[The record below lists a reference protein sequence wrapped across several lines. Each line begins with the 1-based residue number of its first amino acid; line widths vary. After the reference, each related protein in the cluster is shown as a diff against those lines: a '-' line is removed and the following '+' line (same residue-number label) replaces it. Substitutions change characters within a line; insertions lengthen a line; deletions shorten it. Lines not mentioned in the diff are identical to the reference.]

1 MNRDLTHYI
10 HHLKGFQSLELCN
23 KVMEEIKDITYKQHT
38 FYNVNTNQ
46 AKPRSGSQELSI
58 SFDNVPSKKPL
69 QEKLWH
75 AIKDYQNKHNLPWFK
90 SWQGYSSIRFNKYSE
105 NKKMALH
112 CDHIHSLFEGDR
124 KGIPILSM
132 LGGLNN
138 DYEGGE
144 FVIFDDLKIDLKAGD
159 VLLFP
164 SLFLYPHKVEPVTKG
179 TRYSYISWVW

>member
-1 MNRDLTHYI
+1 MNRDLTHYL

-38 FYNVNTNQ
+38 FYNVNTDQ

-124 KGIPILSM
+124 KGIPILSI
-132 LGGLNN
+132 LGSVG
-138 DYEGGE
+138 
-144 FVIFDDLKIDLKAGD
+144 FDKM
-159 VLLFP
+159 
-164 SLFLYPHKVEPVTKG
+164 YTH
-179 TRYSYISWVW
+179 